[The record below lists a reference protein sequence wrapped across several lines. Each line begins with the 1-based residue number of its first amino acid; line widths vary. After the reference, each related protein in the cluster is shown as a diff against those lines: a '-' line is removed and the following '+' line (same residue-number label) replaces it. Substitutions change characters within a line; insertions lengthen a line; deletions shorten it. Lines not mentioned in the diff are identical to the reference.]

1 MYRTVTVVAGR
12 QHPAQNTMIQQS
24 VVDILNI
31 SVLSQPV

>member
-1 MYRTVTVVAGR
+1 
-12 QHPAQNTMIQQS
+12 MIQQS